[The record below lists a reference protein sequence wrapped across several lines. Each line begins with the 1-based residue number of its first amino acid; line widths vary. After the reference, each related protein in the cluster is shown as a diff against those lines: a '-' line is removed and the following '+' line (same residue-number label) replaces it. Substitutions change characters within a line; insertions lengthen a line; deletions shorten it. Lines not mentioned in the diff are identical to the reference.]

1 MSSPAISV
9 ITATY
14 NCAQYL
20 AEAVDS
26 ALEQTYAPYE
36 VIVVDD
42 GSTDDTPRVME
53 RYAGLPGLHYH
64 RRPHAGHA
72 KAKNFGLGVARGE
85 WVAFLDADDVWLP
98 EKLADQV
105 ALASSSA
112 VPPAVIY
119 TRRVAVNAEGHPLDI
134 PELRPARG
142 QVLEALLLENFVCFS
157 STLVRRDVLAE
168 VGFFDEGLDFPID
181 YELWL
186 RIALQHPFD
195 YVDRP
200 LVKYRVAP
208 GSMSQRINRGERS
221 RQIDVAMSRFLE
233 RHGGRAALAPASIA
247 AAEVRRCCRLALETR
262 YESRGEA
269 LGWYLRALRID
280 PGCREAWYG
289 LAALPVPERLR
300 RSFRQWRRRPVDW
313 RDPPLLPEVAGG
325 EPLVPAETVEQR

>member
-14 NCAQYL
+14 NCGRYL

-42 GSTDDTPRVME
+42 GSTDDTSRLME
-53 RYAGLPGLHYH
+53 RYSGLSGVHYY

-85 WVAFLDADDVWLP
+85 WVAFLDADDVWMP
-98 EKLADQV
+98 EKLAAQV
-105 ALASSSA
+105 ECAAASR
-112 VPPAVIY
+112 VPPAVVY
-119 TRRVAVNAEGHPLDI
+119 TRRVAVNADGHPLDV
-134 PELRPARG
+134 PELPPARG

-157 STLVRRDVLAE
+157 STLVRREVLAE
-168 VGFFDEGLDFPID
+168 VGLFDEGLDFPID

-186 RIALQHPFD
+186 RIALQYPFD

-200 LVKYRVAP
+200 LVKYRLAP
-208 GSMSQRINRGERS
+208 GSMSQRIDRAERR
-221 RQIDVAMSRFLE
+221 RQIDLAMSRFLD
-233 RHGGRAALAPASIA
+233 RHGGRAAVAPASIA

-262 YESRGEA
+262 YESRRGA

-280 PGCREAWYG
+280 PGCRDAWYG
-289 LAALPVPERLR
+289 LAALPVPERWR
-300 RSFRQWRRRPVDW
+300 RTFRQWRRRPVDW
-313 RDPPLLPEVAGG
+313 RDPPLLPDEGIR
-325 EPLVPAETVEQR
+325 EPYLAAETIEHR